1 MSKEYKRKNPNMAYL
16 WFIAT
21 PILLIGVII
30 SVVFKLHYYSNDA
43 LRTALSV
50 SVKDALNVK
59 KIILNIISCFYFP
72 FLACVPAGLKT
83 AA

>member
-16 WFIAT
+16 W
-21 PILLIGVII
+21 LII